1 MGLMNEP
8 NDPLRPIAAGNPAS
22 SDASPSSPDVISA
35 TAPEVPVSSPDAT
48 SSTVLA
54 ASAAPFSSPDATS
67 STVPAAPVSAE
78 STAVRPPS
86 RRIGVAFILVTAII
100 VGGSGGAAAGYV
112 VSRAADRSAEA
123 ASAAAPAAPAAQA
136 VRAVPAAGTD
146 GVVAVVSA
154 VGPAVVTVI
163 NNLPNGQPQSSG
175 SGFVIDAQRGYIVT
189 NSHVVENIRNSQPSG
204 SFDVVTSDGR
214 TLRARLVGRDVAT
227 DVAVLQVAPDHLVA
241 ATLADSSTVP
251 IGSTVVAIGSPLGTF
266 QNTVTS
272 GVVSGKGRQIPESR
286 SVVLK
291 DLVQTDAA
299 INPGNSGGPLIWAA
313 TNEVIGMNTLVDRQ
327 NGAQGIGFAISSNTI
342 RQVVPQLIARGG

>member
-35 TAPEVPVSSPDAT
+35 TAPEVPV
-48 SSTVLA
+48 
-54 ASAAPFSSPDATS
+54 SSPDATS

-123 ASAAAPAAPAAQA
+123 PSAAAPAAPAAQA

-146 GVVAVVSA
+146 GVVAVVNA

-189 NSHVVENIRNSQPSG
+189 NSHVVENVRNSQPSA

-227 DVAVLQVAPDHLVA
+227 DVAVLQVALDHLVA